1 MKKILSIVLCCVIGV
16 SAFAQRD
23 LSQRH
28 SKIGGKNVATLN
40 LRPAEKMAMATDYN
54 YRLASYNTDDNYI
67 DCSYSYDSQHRLI
80 AVHELVPSEYELI
93 DSVRYN
99 EQNQLVRLD
108 GYQRMGNIWMN
119 VYFIEYTYNAQGLI
133 ASRSNYNNFDGIF
146 ELGGT
151 YDYTYNEAGQIIHT
165 ELTMSD
171 IVYQTGDYEYENGLL
186 ATEIWSYSNPFSQSD
201 EFEPAER
208 MSYTYNN
215 DGNLS
220 LIVYELYDGISTWSL
235 YGRRTY
241 TYNEQGNCTEIHAY
255 DASGSET
262 ERSIFTY
269 DNRLLEETLMPWN
282 PEITRP
288 QTFNNKNI
296 YTVEE
301 YWALDVDFVL
311 QYVCDYEYNYVG
323 INEGVGLAEV
333 EQLPLTIT
341 PNPTE
346 NIIVLSGLAEGTH
359 QMEIIDMAGR
369 IVMSDNVSN
378 SKQIDLSDL
387 QKGCYLV
394 KVMNNQNLYTSKV
407 VLK

>member
-1 MKKILSIVLCCVIGV
+1 MKKVLSFVLCCVIGI
-16 SAFAQRD
+16 SAFAQQD
-23 LSQRH
+23 LSQRYSH
-28 SKIGGKNVATLN
+28 KGKFDKQLN
-40 LRPAEKMAMATDYN
+40 YRPAEKMAKSADYN
-54 YRLASYNTDDNYI
+54 YRLVSYNTDDLYI
-67 DCSYSYDSQHRLI
+67 TCEYHYDAYRRLV

-93 DSVRYN
+93 DSIRYN

-108 GYQRMGNIWMN
+108 GYQKMGASWTN

-133 ASRSNYNNFDGIF
+133 ASRSNYNNFGGIF

-165 ELTMSD
+165 ELTMGD
-171 IVYQTGDYEYENGLL
+171 MVYQTVDYEYENGLL
-186 ATEIWSYSNPFSQSD
+186 ATETWSYSNPFSQSG

-215 DGNLS
+215 SGNLT
-220 LIVYELYDGISTWSL
+220 LITYETYDGISDWGL
-235 YGRRTY
+235 YGTRTY
-241 TYNEQGNCTEIHAY
+241 TYNEVGNCTEMHAY
-255 DASGSET
+255 DADENET

-269 DNRLLEETLMPWN
+269 DNRLLEETLMPWT
-282 PEITRP
+282 PEMTRP
-288 QTFNNKNI
+288 ETFNNKNI
-296 YTVEE
+296 YTLEE

-323 INEGVGLAEV
+323 IDEGVGLADV

-359 QMEIIDMAGR
+359 QMEIVDMAGR

-378 SKQIDLSDL
+378 SKQIDLSEL

-407 VLK
+407 IVK

>member
-1 MKKILSIVLCCVIGV
+1 MKKILSFVLCCVIGI
-16 SAFAQRD
+16 SAFAQQD
-23 LSQRH
+23 LSQRYSH
-28 SKIGGKNVATLN
+28 KGKFDKQLN
-40 LRPAEKMAMATDYN
+40 FRPAEKMAKSADYN
-54 YRLASYNTDDNYI
+54 YRLASYNTDDLYI
-67 DCSYSYDSQHRLI
+67 TCEYHYDAYRRLV
-80 AVHELVPSEYELI
+80 AVQELVPSEYELI
-93 DSVRYN
+93 DSIRYN

-108 GYQRMGNIWMN
+108 GYQKMGASWTN

-133 ASRSNYNNFDGIF
+133 ASRSNYNNFGGIF

-165 ELTMSD
+165 ELTMGD
-171 IVYQTGDYEYENGLL
+171 MVYQTVDYEYENGLL
-186 ATEIWSYSNPFSQSD
+186 ATETWSYSNPFSQSGD
-201 EFEPAER
+201 FEPAER

-215 DGNLS
+215 SGNLT
-220 LIVYELYDGISTWSL
+220 LITYETYDGISDWGL
-235 YGRRTY
+235 YGTRTY
-241 TYNEQGNCTEIHAY
+241 TYNEVGNCTEMHAY
-255 DASGSET
+255 DADENET

-269 DNRLLEETLMPWN
+269 DNRLLEETLMPWT
-282 PEITRP
+282 PEMTRP
-288 QTFNNKNI
+288 ETFNNKNI
-296 YTVEE
+296 YTLEE

-323 INEGVGLAEV
+323 IDEGVGLADV

-359 QMEIIDMAGR
+359 QMEIVDMAGR

-378 SKQIDLSDL
+378 SKQIDLSEL

-394 KVMNNQNLYTSKV
+394 KVMNNQKLYTSKV
-407 VLK
+407 IVK

>member
-1 MKKILSIVLCCVIGV
+1 MKKVLSFVLCCVIGI
-16 SAFAQRD
+16 SAFAQQD
-23 LSQRH
+23 LSQRYSH
-28 SKIGGKNVATLN
+28 KGKFDKQLN
-40 LRPAEKMAMATDYN
+40 FRPAEKMAKSGDYN
-54 YRLASYNTDDNYI
+54 YRLASYNTDDLYI
-67 DCSYSYDSQHRLI
+67 TCEYHYDAYRRLV

-93 DSVRYN
+93 DSIRYN

-108 GYQRMGNIWMN
+108 GYQKMGASWTN

-133 ASRSNYNNFDGIF
+133 ASRSNYNNFGGIF

-165 ELTMSD
+165 ELTMGD
-171 IVYQTGDYEYENGLL
+171 MVYQTVDYEYENGLL
-186 ATEIWSYSNPFSQSD
+186 ATETWSYSNPFSQSGD
-201 EFEPAER
+201 FEPAER

-215 DGNLS
+215 SGNLT
-220 LIVYELYDGISTWSL
+220 LITYETYDGISDWGL
-235 YGRRTY
+235 YGTRTY
-241 TYNEQGNCTEIHAY
+241 TYNEVGNCTEMHAY
-255 DASGSET
+255 DADENET

-269 DNRLLEETLMPWN
+269 DNRLLEETLMPWT
-282 PEITRP
+282 PEMTRP
-288 QTFNNKNI
+288 ETFNNKNI
-296 YTVEE
+296 YTLEE

-323 INEGVGLAEV
+323 IDEEVGLADV

-359 QMEIIDMAGR
+359 QMEIVDMAGR

-378 SKQIDLSDL
+378 SKQIDLSEL

-394 KVMNNQNLYTSKV
+394 KVMNNQKLYTSKV
-407 VLK
+407 IVK

>member
-1 MKKILSIVLCCVIGV
+1 MKKVLSFVLCCVIGI

-23 LSQRH
+23 LSQRYSH
-28 SKIGGKNVATLN
+28 KGKFDKQLN
-40 LRPAEKMAMATDYN
+40 FRPAEKMAKSADYN
-54 YRLASYNTDDNYI
+54 YRLASYNTDDLYI
-67 DCSYSYDSQHRLI
+67 TCEYHYDAYRRLV

-93 DSVRYN
+93 DSIRYN

-108 GYQRMGNIWMN
+108 GYQKMGASWTN

-133 ASRSNYNNFDGIF
+133 ASRSNYNNFGGIF

-165 ELTMSD
+165 ELTMGD
-171 IVYQTGDYEYENGLL
+171 MVYQTVDYEYENGLL
-186 ATEIWSYSNPFSQSD
+186 ATETWSYSNPFSQSG

-215 DGNLS
+215 SGNLT
-220 LIVYELYDGISTWSL
+220 LITYETYDGISDWGL
-235 YGRRTY
+235 YGTRTY
-241 TYNEQGNCTEIHAY
+241 TYNEVGNCTEMHAY
-255 DASGSET
+255 DADENET

-269 DNRLLEETLMPWN
+269 DNRLLEETLMPWT
-282 PEITRP
+282 PEMTRP
-288 QTFNNKNI
+288 ETFNNKNI
-296 YTVEE
+296 YTLEE

-323 INEGVGLAEV
+323 IDEGVGLADV

-359 QMEIIDMAGR
+359 QMEIVDMAGR

-378 SKQIDLSDL
+378 SKQIDLSEL

-407 VLK
+407 IVK

>member
-1 MKKILSIVLCCVIGV
+1 MKKVLSFVLCCVIGI
-16 SAFAQRD
+16 SAFAQQD
-23 LSQRH
+23 LSQRYSH
-28 SKIGGKNVATLN
+28 KGKFDKQLN
-40 LRPAEKMAMATDYN
+40 FRPAEKMAKSADYN
-54 YRLASYNTDDNYI
+54 YRLASYNTDDLYI
-67 DCSYSYDSQHRLI
+67 TCEYHYDAYRRLV

-93 DSVRYN
+93 DSIRYN

-108 GYQRMGNIWMN
+108 GYQKMGASWTN

-133 ASRSNYNNFDGIF
+133 ASRSNYNNFGGIF

-165 ELTMSD
+165 ELTMGD
-171 IVYQTGDYEYENGLL
+171 MVYQTVDYEYENGLL
-186 ATEIWSYSNPFSQSD
+186 ATETWSYSNPFSQSG

-215 DGNLS
+215 SGNLT
-220 LIVYELYDGISTWSL
+220 LITYETYDGISDWGL
-235 YGRRTY
+235 YGTRTY
-241 TYNEQGNCTEIHAY
+241 TYNEVGNCTEMHAY
-255 DASGSET
+255 DADENET

-269 DNRLLEETLMPWN
+269 DNRLLEETLMPWT
-282 PEITRP
+282 PEMTRP
-288 QTFNNKNI
+288 ETFNNKNI
-296 YTVEE
+296 YTLEE

-323 INEGVGLAEV
+323 IDEGVGLADV

-359 QMEIIDMAGR
+359 QMEIVDMAGR

-378 SKQIDLSDL
+378 SKQIDLSEL

-407 VLK
+407 IVK

>member
-1 MKKILSIVLCCVIGV
+1 MKKVLSFVLCCVIGI
-16 SAFAQRD
+16 SAFAQQD
-23 LSQRH
+23 LSQRYSH
-28 SKIGGKNVATLN
+28 KGKFDKQLN
-40 LRPAEKMAMATDYN
+40 FRPAEKMAKSGDYN
-54 YRLASYNTDDNYI
+54 YRLASYNTDDLYI
-67 DCSYSYDSQHRLI
+67 TCEYHYDAYRRLV

-93 DSVRYN
+93 DSIRYN

-108 GYQRMGNIWMN
+108 GYQKMGASWTN

-133 ASRSNYNNFDGIF
+133 ASRSNYNNFGGIF

-165 ELTMSD
+165 ELTMGD
-171 IVYQTGDYEYENGLL
+171 MVYQTVDYEYENGLL
-186 ATEIWSYSNPFSQSD
+186 ATETWSYSNPFSQSGD
-201 EFEPAER
+201 FEPAER

-215 DGNLS
+215 SGNLT
-220 LIVYELYDGISTWSL
+220 LITYETYDGISDWGL
-235 YGRRTY
+235 YGTRTY
-241 TYNEQGNCTEIHAY
+241 TYNEVGNCTEMHAY
-255 DASGSET
+255 DADENET

-269 DNRLLEETLMPWN
+269 DNRLLEETLMPWT
-282 PEITRP
+282 PEMTRP
-288 QTFNNKNI
+288 ETFNNKNI
-296 YTVEE
+296 YTLEE

-323 INEGVGLAEV
+323 IDEGVGLADV

-359 QMEIIDMAGR
+359 QMEIVDMAGR

-378 SKQIDLSDL
+378 SKQIDLSEL

-394 KVMNNQNLYTSKV
+394 KVMNNQKLYTSKV
-407 VLK
+407 IVK

>member
-1 MKKILSIVLCCVIGV
+1 MKKVLSFVLCCVIGI
-16 SAFAQRD
+16 SAFAQQD
-23 LSQRH
+23 LSQRYSH
-28 SKIGGKNVATLN
+28 KGKFDKQLN
-40 LRPAEKMAMATDYN
+40 FRPAEKMLSTGDYN
-54 YRLASYNTDDNYI
+54 YRLASYNTDDLYI
-67 DCSYSYDSQHRLI
+67 TCEYHYDAYRRLV

-93 DSVRYN
+93 DSIRYN

-108 GYQRMGNIWMN
+108 GYQKMGASWTN

-133 ASRSNYNNFDGIF
+133 ASRSNYNNFGGIF

-165 ELTMSD
+165 ELTMGD
-171 IVYQTGDYEYENGLL
+171 MVYQTVDYEYENGLL
-186 ATEIWSYSNPFSQSD
+186 ATETWSYSNPFSQSGD
-201 EFEPAER
+201 FEPAER

-215 DGNLS
+215 SGNLT
-220 LIVYELYDGISTWSL
+220 LITYETYDGISDWGL
-235 YGRRTY
+235 YGTRTY
-241 TYNEQGNCTEIHAY
+241 TYNEVGNCTEMHAY
-255 DASGSET
+255 DADENET

-269 DNRLLEETLMPWN
+269 DNSLLEETLMPWT
-282 PEITRP
+282 PEMTRP
-288 QTFNNKNI
+288 ETFNNKNI
-296 YTVEE
+296 YTLEE

-323 INEGVGLAEV
+323 IDEGVGLADV

-359 QMEIIDMAGR
+359 QMEIVDMAGR

-378 SKQIDLSDL
+378 SKQIDLSEL

-394 KVMNNQNLYTSKV
+394 KVMNNQKLYTSKV
-407 VLK
+407 IVK

>member
-1 MKKILSIVLCCVIGV
+1 MKKILLFMICCAVVVSV
-16 SAFAQRD
+16 SAQGF
-23 LSQRH
+23 QRH
-28 SKIGGKNVATLN
+28 SQRGDDKKTINF
-40 LRPAEKMAMATDYN
+40 RPAEKMLSTVDYN
-54 YRLASYNTDDNYI
+54 YALSSYNTDDLYI
-67 DCSYSYDSQHRLI
+67 TCEYHYDAYRRLV

-93 DSVRYN
+93 DSIRYN

-108 GYQRMGNIWMN
+108 GYQKMGASWTN

-133 ASRSNYNNFDGIF
+133 ASRSNYNNFGGIF

-165 ELTMSD
+165 ELTMGD
-171 IVYQTGDYEYENGLL
+171 MVYQTVDYEYENGLL
-186 ATEIWSYSNPFSQSD
+186 ATETWSYSNPFSQSG

-215 DGNLS
+215 SGNLT
-220 LIVYELYDGISTWSL
+220 LITYETYDGISDWGL
-235 YGRRTY
+235 YGTRTY
-241 TYNEQGNCTEIHAY
+241 TYNEVGNCTEMHAY
-255 DASGSET
+255 DADENET

-269 DNRLLEETLMPWN
+269 DNRLLEETLMPWT
-282 PEITRP
+282 PEMTRP
-288 QTFNNKNI
+288 ETFNNKNI
-296 YTVEE
+296 YTLEE

-323 INEGVGLAEV
+323 IDEGVGLADV

-359 QMEIIDMAGR
+359 QMEIVDMAGR

-378 SKQIDLSDL
+378 SKQIDLSEL

-394 KVMNNQNLYTSKV
+394 KVMNNQKLYTSKV
-407 VLK
+407 IVK